1 MIRKLTLAGF
11 AVVGLLGIPLNAQ
24 ADQITLGNNNL
35 GGITV
40 TGTGTLAN
48 VTIAAGT
55 GCIASFGC
63 ATFQSAL
70 PAELGGYSLGP
81 LSFSA
86 GPEGAGGLYPS
97 IGANTETF
105 SYTGQDGDSLT
116 GTIHWNTIQDNSP
129 NPKLFGSLTI
139 LTVSGDAA
147 FTSAFVVSGP
157 QSPID
162 MTLQSLGMTL
172 DALVSGSHTATVGIS
187 SGQAVSNVP
196 LPAALPLFAGGL
208 VGLGLLGWRRKKKA
222 APLNA

>member
-81 LSFSA
+81 LSFTA

-105 SYTGQDGDSLT
+105 SFTGQDGDSLT

-139 LTVSGDAA
+139 LTVSGDTA

-187 SGQAVSNVP
+187 SGQVVSNVP
-196 LPAALPLFAGGL
+196 LPAALPLFASGL
-208 VGLGLLGWRRKKKA
+208 VGLGLLGRRNRKA
-222 APLNA
+222 IAA

>member
-81 LSFSA
+81 LSFTA

-97 IGANTETF
+97 IG
-105 SYTGQDGDSLT
+105 Q
-116 GTIHWNTIQDNSP
+116 I
-129 NPKLFGSLTI
+129 PKLL
-139 LTVSGDAA
+139 A
-147 FTSAFVVSGP
+147 
-157 QSPID
+157 
-162 MTLQSLGMTL
+162 LQGKTE
-172 DALVSGSHTATVGIS
+172 I
-187 SGQAVSNVP
+187 
-196 LPAALPLFAGGL
+196 
-208 VGLGLLGWRRKKKA
+208 R
-222 APLNA
+222 

>member
-1 MIRKLTLAGF
+1 MANRSLRFAAWVAIGTLCF
-11 AVVGLLGIPLNAQ
+11 PLSAHASQ
-24 ADQITLGNNNL
+24 LTLGNNNL
-35 GGITV
+35 GGVTI

-81 LSFSA
+81 LSFTA
-86 GPEGAGGLYPS
+86 GPEDAGGLYPS

-105 SYTGQDGDSLT
+105 SFTGQDGDSLT

-139 LTVSGDAA
+139 LTVSGDPT
-147 FTSAFVVSGP
+147 FTSAFLVSGP

-187 SGQAVSNVP
+187 SGQVVSNVP
-196 LPAALPLFAGGL
+196 LPGALPLFVTGL
-208 VGLGLLGWRRKKKA
+208 VGLGLLGRRKRKTTA
-222 APLNA
+222 A

>member
-1 MIRKLTLAGF
+1 MNVPLITRACTSAVLIRPRTASQVSENDMVRKLTLAGF

-81 LSFSA
+81 FSFTA
-86 GPEGAGGLYPS
+86 GPQGA
-97 IGANTETF
+97 
-105 SYTGQDGDSLT
+105 
-116 GTIHWNTIQDNSP
+116 
-129 NPKLFGSLTI
+129 
-139 LTVSGDAA
+139 
-147 FTSAFVVSGP
+147 
-157 QSPID
+157 
-162 MTLQSLGMTL
+162 
-172 DALVSGSHTATVGIS
+172 
-187 SGQAVSNVP
+187 
-196 LPAALPLFAGGL
+196 
-208 VGLGLLGWRRKKKA
+208 
-222 APLNA
+222 